1 MLVGNGEEDA
11 LEESLYSLL
20 FSGYLATYIAKL
32 LIFFL
37 IIINLFEITAGKEV
51 TDLVSA
57 VVVFKKTVT
66 QLVKKKE
73 KPEWGPKDRDK
84 LSQLKSHSSNA
95 VGLTII
101 LSILIG
107 IVCAKLK
114 ATFVYKFMINA

>member
-11 LEESLYSLL
+11 LEELLYSLL
-20 FSGYLATYIAKL
+20 FSGYLATYTAKL

-37 IIINLFEITAGKEV
+37 IIIKLFEITAGKEV

-57 VVVFKKTVT
+57 VVVFRKTVT
-66 QLVKKKE
+66 QLLNKEE
-73 KPEWGPKDRDK
+73 KPEWSPDVSG
-84 LSQLKSHSSNA
+84 QLKSHSSNA

-114 ATFVYKFMINA
+114 ANILL

>member
-1 MLVGNGEEDA
+1 LEMGRGMPWRNYCILYCFLVTW
-11 LEESLYSLL
+11 LRTLL
-20 FSGYLATYIAKL
+20 KL